1 MVSGHGPQASAGESG
16 GESLSTRMNI
26 VIVAGVLITVLT
38 CIPVL
43 WQMRGHPRGMYV
55 LFFAEMWERFAFY
68 GMRALLVL
76 YLTKHF
82 LFSDV
87 AAAGQYGAY
96 QSLGY
101 MLPLVGGILADRYL
115 GTRKAVAFGAL
126 LLVCGQLTMAVQGKP
141 AHQVLSYGRAKY
153 EFQVA
158 DRNAPAKLKVGT
170 GAYTYRAMPD
180 GGLEIEG
187 LPAGAPIPN
196 ILPKAAYQ
204 LSVTDQNPIYLNF
217 MYFALAT
224 IIMGIG
230 FLKANI
236 SSIVGQL
243 YSKSDPRRDAGFTL
257 YYFGINL
264 GSFWAASLCGYL
276 GETVG
281 WWAGFGLGGLGMLA
295 GFVVFVLGRGWLEG
309 RGEPP
314 DPKLLVKPVFGPI
327 NREVLI
333 YAGGLV
339 GILVVYVLVR
349 HNAAVGWLLAI
360 GSAAVFAYVGRYMVT
375 KADRVER
382 QRLLLAMTLVLG
394 SIVFW
399 TLFEQAGSSLNLF
412 AERNVQ
418 LQLLQKPV
426 IVPILGWQLFLGTKE
441 MLTAA
446 APATQ
451 RIWIDMQLT
460 GSQLQSVNPGF
471 ILIFAPVFA
480 AIWAFLGRRDRD
492 PNPMVK
498 FGLSLVQVGLAFLV
512 LVWSATYADASFRTP
527 LIFITLCYFLQST
540 GELCLSPV
548 GMSQITKLS
557 PVVLVSTMMAVWFM
571 GISWAEWIGG
581 IVAQLAGTE
590 TIAGQVVDPAR
601 ALATSVHVFGVLGVV
616 AIGVGVVFLALSPWL
631 SRWAHTPGAVP
642 SAAPPLPV
650 DGERQ
655 TVDPRALARAERRF

>member
-1 MVSGHGPQASAGESG
+1 
-16 GESLSTRMNI
+16 MNI

-82 LFSDV
+82 LFSDS

-141 AHQVLSYGRAKY
+141 AHQVLSYGGARY
-153 EFQVA
+153 EFQIA
-158 DRNAPAKLKVGT
+158 DRDEPAKLKVGG
-170 GAYTYRAMPD
+170 GAYGYRPAPD
-180 GGLEIEG
+180 GGLAIDG
-187 LPAGAPIPN
+187 LPAGAPIPPV
-196 ILPKAAYQ
+196 LAKGSFT
-204 LSVTDQNPIYLNF
+204 LSVTDRDPVYLNF
-217 MYFALAT
+217 MYLALAT

-230 FLKANI
+230 FLKANV

-243 YSKSDPRRDAGFTL
+243 YAQNDPRRDAGFTL
-257 YYFGINL
+257 YYFGVNL

-314 DPKLLVKPVFGPI
+314 NPQALVRPVFGPI
-327 NREVLI
+327 NREMLI
-333 YAGGLV
+333 YGGGLAGV
-339 GILVVYVLVR
+339 GLVYVLVR
-349 HNAAVGWLLAI
+349 HNALVGWMLAL
-360 GSAAVFAYVGRYMVT
+360 GSVGVLSYVGRYMVT

-418 LQLLQKPV
+418 LDLIRRP
-426 IVPILGWQLFLGTKE
+426 IVLPLFGEQLFLGTRE
-441 MLTAA
+441 MLAAA
-446 APATQ
+446 APAAN
-451 RIWIDMQLT
+451 RIWIDMGLT

-480 AIWAFLGRRDRD
+480 GLWALLGRRGRD
-492 PNPMVK
+492 PNPMTK
-498 FGLSLVQVGLAFLV
+498 FGLSLLQVGLAFLV
-512 LVWSATYADASFRTP
+512 LVWSANYADAGLRTP
-527 LIFITLCYFLQST
+527 LLFITLSYFLQST

-548 GMSQITKLS
+548 GMSQVTKLS
-557 PVVLVSTMMAVWFM
+557 PVILVSTMMAVWFM

-581 IVAQLAGTE
+581 IVAQLAGAE

-601 ALATSVHVFGVLGVV
+601 ALATSVHVFGVLGVF
-616 AIGVGVVFLALSPWL
+616 AIGVGVLFLALSPWL
-631 SRWAHTPGAVP
+631 SRWSHVAGEGRAAHADPV
-642 SAAPPLPV
+642 AP
-650 DGERQ
+650 R
-655 TVDPRALARAERRF
+655 LAAERRSVESRGA

>member
-1 MVSGHGPQASAGESG
+1 
-16 GESLSTRMNI
+16 MNI

-82 LFSDV
+82 LFSDRD
-87 AAAGQYGAY
+87 AAGQYGAY
-96 QSLGY
+96 QSLAY
-101 MLPLVGGILADRYL
+101 LLPLVGGILADRYL

-141 AHQVLSYGRAKY
+141 AHQILSYGGARY

-158 DRNAPAKLKVGT
+158 DRNVPAKLKVGG
-170 GAYTYRAMPD
+170 GAYVYGPAPD
-180 GGLEIEG
+180 GGLKIEG
-187 LPAGAPIPN
+187 LPATSPIPAV
-196 ILPKAAYQ
+196 LPRGSFQ
-204 LSVTDQNPIYLNF
+204 LSVSAQDPVYLNF

-243 YSKSDPRRDAGFTL
+243 YAKTDPRRDAGFTL

-314 DPKLLVKPVFGPI
+314 DPQRLVRPVFGPI
-327 NREVLI
+327 NREVMI
-333 YAGGLV
+333 YGGGLL
-339 GILVVYVLVR
+339 GIAFVFLLVR
-349 HNAAVGWLLAI
+349 HNAAVGWLLAFGSI
-360 GSAAVFAYVGRYMVT
+360 GVLGYVGRYMVT
-375 KADRVER
+375 QADRVER
-382 QRLLLAMTLVLG
+382 QRLLLAMTLILG

-412 AERNVQ
+412 AARNVQ
-418 LQLLQKPV
+418 LSLLSRPV
-426 IVPILGWQLFLGTKE
+426 ILPVLGRQLFLGTHE
-441 MLTAA
+441 MLAAA
-446 APATQ
+446 APAAG
-451 RIWIDMQLT
+451 RIWVDMGLT

-471 ILIFAPVFA
+471 ILLFAPVFA

-492 PNPMVK
+492 PNPMIK
-498 FGLSLVQVGLAFLV
+498 FGLSLIQVGLAFLV
-512 LVWSATYADASFRTP
+512 LVWSAMFADAAFRTP
-527 LIFITLCYFLQST
+527 IIFITLSYFLQST

-548 GMSQITKLS
+548 GMSQTTKLS
-557 PVVLVSTMMAVWFM
+557 PVILVSTMMAVWFL

-581 IVAQLAGTE
+581 IVAQLAGAE
-590 TIAGQVVDPAR
+590 TIAGQVVDPAK
-601 ALATSVHVFGVLGVV
+601 ALATSVHVFGVLGVF
-616 AIGVGVVFLALSPWL
+616 AMAVGVLFLALSPWL
-631 SRWAHTPGAVP
+631 SRWAHMPGAG
-642 SAAPPLPV
+642 AGTPPAPV

-655 TVDPRALARAERRF
+655 TAPVGALAPLRRS